1 MSEKYNIK
9 EVAKLFNIT
18 TNKIRY
24 YEKQGLINPIR
35 DEENDYRIYR
45 EKDIMQLQAVLLYRS
60 IGLSIKTIKEIIK
73 RNDGID
79 YLEHFNRQWIMV
91 NDEIHRLNTIR
102 ESLEKIIDTLYEDE
116 KMNSDKI
123 FPIIEEGNK
132 VASIREGWKDKW
144 NFNSWA
150 DSYDEDVKVDRGALK
165 IYENYNKVLNKVYE
179 KSTITGENISVLDIG
194 VGTGNLAEK
203 FLENN
208 YRVVGIDQSRE
219 MLRVAKHKYPNLKVR
234 LGEFL
239 KIPFND
245 KVFDII
251 VSTYAFHHLNSEE
264 KSLAIKE
271 MIRVLKDN
279 GKIVIGDLMFKNR
292 VEEEWV
298 LKELTEVQVDEI
310 KDEYYSYI
318 DELESEFMKY
328 NKKLNYEKI
337 DRFISVIEVN

>member
-1 MSEKYNIK
+1 MSKKYNIK

-24 YEKQGLINPIR
+24 YEKQELIKPIR
-35 DEENDYRIYR
+35 DEENDYRIYSG
-45 EKDIMQLQAVLLYRS
+45 KDIMQLQAVLLYRS

-132 VASIREGWKDKW
+132 VASIREGWNDKW

-194 VGTGNLAEK
+194 VGTGNLAKK

>member
-1 MSEKYNIK
+1 M
-9 EVAKLFNIT
+9 
-18 TNKIRY
+18 
-24 YEKQGLINPIR
+24 
-35 DEENDYRIYR
+35 
-45 EKDIMQLQAVLLYRS
+45 
-60 IGLSIKTIKEIIK
+60 
-73 RNDGID
+73 
-79 YLEHFNRQWIMV
+79 IMV

-194 VGTGNLAEK
+194 VGTGNLAKK

>member
-1 MSEKYNIK
+1 MSKKYNIK

-24 YEKQGLINPIR
+24 YEKQELIKPIR
-35 DEENDYRIYR
+35 DEENDYRIYSG
-45 EKDIMQLQAVLLYRS
+45 KDIMQLQAVLLYRS

-194 VGTGNLAEK
+194 VGTGNLAKK

-337 DRFISVIEVN
+337 DRFISVSEVN

>member
-24 YEKQGLINPIR
+24 YEKQELIKPIR
-35 DEENDYRIYR
+35 DEENDYRIYSG
-45 EKDIMQLQAVLLYRS
+45 KDIMQLQAVLLYRS

-194 VGTGNLAEK
+194 VGTGNLAKK

-251 VSTYAFHHLNSEE
+251 VSTYAFHNLNSEE

>member
-1 MSEKYNIK
+1 MSKKYNIK

-24 YEKQGLINPIR
+24 YEKQELIKPIR
-35 DEENDYRIYR
+35 DEENDYRIYSG
-45 EKDIMQLQAVLLYRS
+45 KDIMQLQAVLLYRS

-194 VGTGNLAEK
+194 VGTGNLAKK

-245 KVFDII
+245 KVFYII

>member
-24 YEKQGLINPIR
+24 YEKQELIKPIR
-35 DEENDYRIYR
+35 DEENDYRIYSG
-45 EKDIMQLQAVLLYRS
+45 KDIMQLQAVLLYRS

-194 VGTGNLAEK
+194 VGTGNLAKK

-328 NKKLNYEKI
+328 KKKLNYEKI

>member
-24 YEKQGLINPIR
+24 YEKQELIKPIR
-35 DEENDYRIYR
+35 DEENDYRIYSG
-45 EKDIMQLQAVLLYRS
+45 KDIMQLQAVLLYRS

-194 VGTGNLAEK
+194 VGTGNLAKK

-234 LGEFL
+234 L
-239 KIPFND
+239 D
-245 KVFDII
+245 
-251 VSTYAFHHLNSEE
+251 
-264 KSLAIKE
+264 
-271 MIRVLKDN
+271 
-279 GKIVIGDLMFKNR
+279 
-292 VEEEWV
+292 
-298 LKELTEVQVDEI
+298 
-310 KDEYYSYI
+310 
-318 DELESEFMKY
+318 
-328 NKKLNYEKI
+328 
-337 DRFISVIEVN
+337 

>member
-1 MSEKYNIK
+1 MSKKYNIK

-24 YEKQGLINPIR
+24 YEKQELIKPIR
-35 DEENDYRIYR
+35 DEENDYRIYSG
-45 EKDIMQLQAVLLYRS
+45 KDIMQLQAVLLYRS

-150 DSYDEDVKVDRGALK
+150 DSYDEDVKVDMGALK

-194 VGTGNLAEK
+194 VGTGNLAKK

>member
-1 MSEKYNIK
+1 MSKKYNIK

-24 YEKQGLINPIR
+24 YEKQELIKPIR
-35 DEENDYRIYR
+35 DEENDYRIYSG
-45 EKDIMQLQAVLLYRS
+45 KDIMQLQAVLLYRS

-179 KSTITGENISVLDIG
+179 KSTITGEKISVLDIG
-194 VGTGNLAEK
+194 VGTGNLAKK

>member
-24 YEKQGLINPIR
+24 YEKQELINPIR

>member
-1 MSEKYNIK
+1 MSKKYNIK

-24 YEKQGLINPIR
+24 YEKQELIKPIR
-35 DEENDYRIYR
+35 DEENDYRIYSG
-45 EKDIMQLQAVLLYRS
+45 KDIMQLQAVLLYRS

-194 VGTGNLAEK
+194 VGTGNLAKK

-328 NKKLNYEKI
+328 NKKLNYENI

>member
-24 YEKQGLINPIR
+24 YEKQELIKPIR
-35 DEENDYRIYR
+35 DEGNDYRIYSG
-45 EKDIMQLQAVLLYRS
+45 KDIMQLQAVLLYRS

-194 VGTGNLAEK
+194 VGTGNLAKK

>member
-1 MSEKYNIK
+1 MSKKYNIK

-24 YEKQGLINPIR
+24 YEKQELIKPIR
-35 DEENDYRIYR
+35 DEENDYRIYSGR
-45 EKDIMQLQAVLLYRS
+45 DIMQLQAVLLYRS

-194 VGTGNLAEK
+194 VGTGNLAKK

>member
-24 YEKQGLINPIR
+24 YEKQELIKPIR
-35 DEENDYRIYR
+35 DEENDYRIYSG
-45 EKDIMQLQAVLLYRS
+45 KDIMQLQAVLLYRS

-194 VGTGNLAEK
+194 VGTGNLAKK

-239 KIPFND
+239 NIPFND

>member
-24 YEKQGLINPIR
+24 YEKQELIKPIR
-35 DEENDYRIYR
+35 DEENDYRIYSG
-45 EKDIMQLQAVLLYRS
+45 KDIMQLQAVLLYRS

-194 VGTGNLAEK
+194 VGTGNLAKK

>member
-24 YEKQGLINPIR
+24 YEKQELIKPIR
-35 DEENDYRIYR
+35 DEENDYRIYSG
-45 EKDIMQLQAVLLYRS
+45 KDIMQLQAVLLYRS

-194 VGTGNLAEK
+194 VGTGNLAKK

-292 VEEEWV
+292 VEEESV

>member
-24 YEKQGLINPIR
+24 YEKQELIKPIR
-35 DEENDYRIYR
+35 DEENDYRIYSG
-45 EKDIMQLQAVLLYRS
+45 KDIMQLQAVLLYRS

-132 VASIREGWKDKW
+132 VASIREGLKDKW

-194 VGTGNLAEK
+194 VGTGNLAKK

>member
-1 MSEKYNIK
+1 MSKKYNIK

-24 YEKQGLINPIR
+24 YEKQELIKPIR
-35 DEENDYRIYR
+35 DEENDYRIYSG
-45 EKDIMQLQAVLLYRS
+45 KDIMQLQAVLLYRS

-194 VGTGNLAEK
+194 VGTGNLAKK

>member
-24 YEKQGLINPIR
+24 YEKQELIKPIR
-35 DEENDYRIYR
+35 DEENDYRIYSG
-45 EKDIMQLQAVLLYRS
+45 KDIMQLQAVLLYRS

-165 IYENYNKVLNKVYE
+165 IYENYNKVLNRVYE

-194 VGTGNLAEK
+194 VGTGNLAKK

>member
-24 YEKQGLINPIR
+24 YEKQELIKPIR
-35 DEENDYRIYR
+35 DEENDYRIYSG
-45 EKDIMQLQAVLLYRS
+45 KDIMQLQAVLLYRS

-150 DSYDEDVKVDRGALK
+150 DSYDEDVKVDRGVLK

-179 KSTITGENISVLDIG
+179 KSTIAGEGISVLDIG
-194 VGTGNLAEK
+194 VGTGNLAK
-203 FLENN
+203 RFLENN

-292 VEEEWV
+292 IEEEGI
-298 LKELTEVQVDEI
+298 LKELTEAQVDEI

-328 NKKLNYEKI
+328 NKKLNCEKI
-337 DRFISVIEVN
+337 DRFISIIEVN

>member
-24 YEKQGLINPIR
+24 YEKQELIKTIR
-35 DEENDYRIYR
+35 DEENDYRIYSG
-45 EKDIMQLQAVLLYRS
+45 KDIMQLQAVLLYRS

-194 VGTGNLAEK
+194 VGTGNLAKK

>member
-1 MSEKYNIK
+1 MSKKYNIK

-24 YEKQGLINPIR
+24 YEKQELIKPIR
-35 DEENDYRIYR
+35 DEENDYRIYSG
-45 EKDIMQLQAVLLYRS
+45 KDIMQLQAVLLYRS

-150 DSYDEDVKVDRGALK
+150 DSYDEDVKVDRGVLK

-179 KSTITGENISVLDIG
+179 KSTIAGEGISVLDIG
-194 VGTGNLAEK
+194 VGTGNLAK
-203 FLENN
+203 RFLENN

>member
-1 MSEKYNIK
+1 MSKKYNIK

-24 YEKQGLINPIR
+24 YEKQELIKPIR
-35 DEENDYRIYR
+35 DEENDYRIYSG
-45 EKDIMQLQAVLLYRS
+45 KDIMQLQAVLLYRS

-194 VGTGNLAEK
+194 VGTGNLAKK

-251 VSTYAFHHLNSEE
+251 VTTYAFHHLNSEE

>member
-1 MSEKYNIK
+1 
-9 EVAKLFNIT
+9 
-18 TNKIRY
+18 
-24 YEKQGLINPIR
+24 
-35 DEENDYRIYR
+35 
-45 EKDIMQLQAVLLYRS
+45 MQLQAVLLYRS

-150 DSYDEDVKVDRGALK
+150 DSYDEDVKVDRGVLK

-194 VGTGNLAEK
+194 VGTGNLAKK

>member
-24 YEKQGLINPIR
+24 YEKQELIKPIR
-35 DEENDYRIYR
+35 DEENDYRIYSG
-45 EKDIMQLQAVLLYRS
+45 KDIMQLQAVLLYRS

-194 VGTGNLAEK
+194 VGTGNLAK
-203 FLENN
+203 RFLENN

>member
-1 MSEKYNIK
+1 MSKKYNIK

-24 YEKQGLINPIR
+24 YEKQELIKPIR
-35 DEENDYRIYR
+35 DEENDYRIYSG
-45 EKDIMQLQAVLLYRS
+45 KDIMQLQAVLLYRS

-179 KSTITGENISVLDIG
+179 KSTIAGENISVLDIG
-194 VGTGNLAEK
+194 VGTGNLAKK

-310 KDEYYSYI
+310 KDEYYLYI

>member
-24 YEKQGLINPIR
+24 YEKQELIKPIR
-35 DEENDYRIYR
+35 DEENDYRIYSG
-45 EKDIMQLQAVLLYRS
+45 KDIMQLQAVLLYRS

-73 RNDGID
+73 RNHGID

-194 VGTGNLAEK
+194 VGTGNLAKK

>member
-1 MSEKYNIK
+1 
-9 EVAKLFNIT
+9 
-18 TNKIRY
+18 
-24 YEKQGLINPIR
+24 
-35 DEENDYRIYR
+35 
-45 EKDIMQLQAVLLYRS
+45 MQLQAVLLYRS

-194 VGTGNLAEK
+194 VGTGNLAKK

>member
-1 MSEKYNIK
+1 MSKKYNIK
-9 EVAKLFNIT
+9 EVAELFNIT

-24 YEKQGLINPIR
+24 YEKQELINPIR

-73 RNDGID
+73 SNDSID

-102 ESLEKIIDTLYEDE
+102 ESLEKIIDILYEDE

-123 FPIIEEGNK
+123 FPIIEKGNK

-179 KSTITGENISVLDIG
+179 KSTIAGDGISVLDIG
-194 VGTGNLAEK
+194 VGTGNLAKK

-292 VEEEWV
+292 IEEEGI
-298 LKELTEVQVDEI
+298 LKELTEAQVDEI